1 MSLSFLVPAFLVG
14 LAALAIP
21 VIIHLTRKQTRD
33 SIEFPSLMFVSRVEY
48 KSTRR
53 RQIRNWPL
61 LIMRCLAIALIAL
74 AFARPFVE
82 RDEADATPLA
92 RGSRELV
99 VLLDRSYSMGYGERW
114 EQAKAEA
121 LSRLSSLGPA
131 DRGTVVLF
139 DTRAEVMVESSP
151 DRARLRAAV
160 EGAEPSARATRYA
173 PALRYAERLL
183 ASSPHPRREV
193 VVISDLQANAWRRD
207 EGEMSSIAFPAG
219 TVVTPVAIGEAQSA
233 NVVVRSVNF
242 DRTLAAGRERAV
254 ATANLVNQG
263 GVDHAAF
270 PVTLEVDGRRV
281 ETKRVDLPAGGT
293 GTVEFAP
300 VTLAEQGLTRGVVRI
315 SGDALPV
322 DNAFHFALSPDQR
335 LSVVLVDG
343 GGSGSYFL
351 QRALSIGDQP
361 GFATVVRPEGG
372 LRAVDLARA
381 AVVVLNQAPI
391 PGGEVG
397 NRLRAFV
404 QDGGGLVFLMG
415 SNGTGGWEGVLPDRL
430 GRVVDQ
436 AGAGGMALG
445 YVDFG
450 HPTFEPF
457 ATQGSGDLTAARFF
471 RYRSLPE
478 TPEQRILAR
487 FGDGAPALTERPV
500 GKGRVLIWASTPDA
514 EWNDLAV
521 QPVFLPLVHQLVK
534 HASGY
539 APARPALT
547 VGDPFDPATARAA
560 AGDYAMAVSPSDERI
575 PLEVGRPLTLDE
587 PGFYQLRDPRSGSE
601 ATAIAVNVDPEE
613 SSLEAI
619 PTTAFADALTPSADA
634 ARTAAGTTLTLAER
648 ERQQSAWWYLVVVGF
663 VLLTAETVISNW
675 KRTRATAV

>member
-1 MSLSFLVPAFLVG
+1 MSLSFLVPAFLIG

-21 VIIHLTRKQTRD
+21 VIIHLTRKQTKD
-33 SIEFPSLMFVSRVEY
+33 SVEFPSLMFVSRVEY
-48 KSTRR
+48 RSTRR

-61 LIMRCLAIALIAL
+61 LLMRCAAIALIAL
-74 AFARPFVE
+74 AFARPFVQSE
-82 RDEADATPLA
+82 EADAAPLT
-92 RGSRELV
+92 RGSREVV

-121 LSRLSSLGPA
+121 LSRLSALGPA

-151 DRARLRAAV
+151 DQARLRAAV
-160 EGAEPSARATRYA
+160 EGAVPSARATRYA

-219 TVVTPVAIGEAQSA
+219 TVVTPVAIGEAESA
-233 NVVVRSVNF
+233 NVVVGSVNF
-242 DRTLAAGRERAV
+242 ARTLAAGRERAV

-263 GVDHAAF
+263 AARTAL
-270 PVTLEVDGRRV
+270 PVTLEIDGRRV
-281 ETKRVDLPAGGT
+281 ETRNVDLPAGGAA
-293 GTVEFAP
+293 TVEFAP
-300 VTLAEQGLTRGVVRI
+300 VTLAQQGLTRGVVRI
-315 SGDALPV
+315 PDDALPV
-322 DNAFHFALSPDQR
+322 DNAFNFALSPDQR
-335 LSVVLVDG
+335 LSVVVVDG
-343 GGSGSYFL
+343 GGGGGYFL
-351 QRALSIGDQP
+351 ERALSIGDQP
-361 GFATVVRPEGG
+361 GFATVVRPQGG
-372 LRAVDLARA
+372 LRAVDLANA
-381 AVVVLNQAPI
+381 AVVILNQAPM

-404 QDGGGLVFLMG
+404 ENGGGLLFLMG
-415 SNGTGGWEGVLPDRL
+415 TNSTGAWEGVLPDRV
-430 GRVVDQ
+430 GRVTDHTAV
-436 AGAGGMALG
+436 GGTALG
-445 YVDFG
+445 YIDFG

-457 ATQGSGDLTAARFF
+457 ATAGSGDLTAARFY

-478 TPEQRILAR
+478 IPNQRILAR
-487 FGDGAPALTERPV
+487 FGDGAPALTEQPA
-500 GKGRVLIWASTPDA
+500 GKGRVMVWASTPDG

-521 QPVFLPLVHQLVK
+521 QPVFLPLVHQMVK

-539 APARPALT
+539 APSRPALT

-560 AGDYAMAVSPSDERI
+560 AGDYAMAVSPADERI
-575 PLEVGRPLTLDE
+575 ELEVGRPLILDE
-587 PGFYQLRDPRSGSE
+587 PGFYELRDPRSGQE

-619 PTTAFADALTPSADA
+619 VPATLASALTPSADA
-634 ARTAAGTTLTLAER
+634 ARTAGGTTLTLAER
-648 ERQQSAWWYLVVVGF
+648 EREQSAWWYLVVVGF
-663 VLLTAETVISNW
+663 VLLAAETVISNLR
-675 KRTRATAV
+675 RTRATAV